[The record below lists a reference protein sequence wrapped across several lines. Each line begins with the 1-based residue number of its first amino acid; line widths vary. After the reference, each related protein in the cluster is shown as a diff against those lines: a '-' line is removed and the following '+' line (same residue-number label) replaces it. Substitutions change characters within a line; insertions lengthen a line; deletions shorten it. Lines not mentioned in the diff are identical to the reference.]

1 MSIRYGIDL
10 VLQPSFTAKVYQTR
24 QIVCGQYSS
33 WAAEMQML
41 RMPLTPYFPCPDDRL
56 PILVSQV
63 ESIASESADQK
74 PYMLRRSDITIVP
87 SASSVV
93 MEFEAPA
100 QLFELQRKSMQAAQR
115 HSAGLHS
122 SHPFRPAIA
131 LLEYGN
137 FPEAILK
144 DAARFAEGVA
154 SGLDLTEMAMP
165 WRLLLT
171 RYSSEAAGDDWSN
184 GRWAA
189 DLSWRQLS
197 SHGLYSHGLY
207 SEVTPA
213 FYMLSLVKEQG
224 KEEGERRRGFGRFFR
239 RG

>member
-41 RMPLTPYFPCPDDRL
+41 RMALTPYFPCPDDRL
-56 PILVSQV
+56 SILASQV
-63 ESIASESADQK
+63 EGIAGETVDQK
-74 PYMLRRSDITIVP
+74 PYMLRRTGITVVP
-87 SASSVV
+87 STSSVV

-100 QLFELQRKSMQAAQR
+100 QLFELQRKAMEAAQS
-115 HSAGLHS
+115 HSAGLYS
-122 SHPFRPAIA
+122 AHPFRPGIA

-137 FPEAILK
+137 FPEDILK
-144 DAARFAEGVA
+144 DAAQFAEGVA
-154 SGLDLTEMAMP
+154 SGLDITEMALP

-171 RYSSEAAGDDWSN
+171 RYWSEAAGDDWSN

-189 DLSWRQLS
+189 DLSWQQM
-197 SHGLYSHGLY
+197 YSHSLY
-207 SEVTPA
+207 A
-213 FYMLSLVKEQG
+213 
-224 KEEGERRRGFGRFFR
+224 EGHVGV
-239 RG
+239 

>member
-1 MSIRYGIDL
+1 MSIRYRIDL

-41 RMPLTPYFPCPDDRL
+41 RMALTPYFPCPDERL
-56 PILVSQV
+56 PILASQV
-63 ESIASESADQK
+63 ESIASETADQK
-74 PYMLRRSDITIVP
+74 TYMLRRTGITVVP
-87 SASSVV
+87 DTSSVV

-100 QLFELQRKSMQAAQR
+100 QLSELQRKAMEAAQS
-115 HSAGLHS
+115 HSAGLYS
-122 SHPFRPAIA
+122 AHPFHPGIA

-137 FPEAILK
+137 FPEDILK
-144 DAARFAEGVA
+144 DAARFAEGVT
-154 SGLDLTEMAMP
+154 SGLDMTEMAPP

-189 DLSWRQLS
+189 DLSWQQM
-197 SHGLYSHGLY
+197 YSHSLY
-207 SEVTPA
+207 A
-213 FYMLSLVKEQG
+213 
-224 KEEGERRRGFGRFFR
+224 EGHIGV
-239 RG
+239 

>member
-41 RMPLTPYFPCPDDRL
+41 RMALTPYFPCWENRL
-56 PILVSQV
+56 PILESQV
-63 ESIASESADQK
+63 ETIAGKSTEQE
-74 PYMLRRSDITIVP
+74 PYMLRRTGISVIPETT
-87 SASSVV
+87 SVV

-100 QLFELQRKSMQAAQR
+100 PLFDLERNALEAA
-115 HSAGLHS
+115 HSHSLGLYS
-122 SHPFRPAIA
+122 SLRFRPAIT

-137 FPEAILK
+137 MPEQILN
-144 DAARFAEGVA
+144 DAAKFADGVV
-154 SGLDLTEMAMP
+154 SGLDVPEMALP

-171 RYSSEAAGDDWSN
+171 RYSSEAAGEDWSN

-189 DLSWRQLS
+189 DLSWQVRS
-197 SHGLYSHGLY
+197 SHNVYAEPTSA
-207 SEVTPA
+207 S
-213 FYMLSLVKEQG
+213 
-224 KEEGERRRGFGRFFR
+224 R
-239 RG
+239 

>member
-41 RMPLTPYFPCPDDRL
+41 RMALTPYFPCPDDRL
-56 PILVSQV
+56 PILTAQV
-63 ESIASESADQK
+63 ESIASETADKK
-74 PYMLRRSDITIVP
+74 PYMLRRSGIVTDT
-87 SASSVV
+87 ATNGVF

-100 QLFELQRKSMQAAQR
+100 PLFELQCKALEAAQS

-144 DAARFAEGVA
+144 DAALFAEGVA
-154 SGLDLTEMAMP
+154 SGLDMTEMALP

-171 RYSSEAAGDDWSN
+171 RYSSDAAGDDWSN

-189 DLSWRQLS
+189 DLSWQQ
-197 SHGLYSHGLY
+197 LYSHSLY
-207 SEVTPA
+207 G
-213 FYMLSLVKEQG
+213 Q
-224 KEEGERRRGFGRFFR
+224 
-239 RG
+239 

>member
-41 RMPLTPYFPCPDDRL
+41 RMALTPYFPCPGDRL
-56 PILVSQV
+56 PVLASQV
-63 ESIASESADQK
+63 ESIAGETADQK
-74 PYMLRRSDITIVP
+74 PYMLIRTGVT
-87 SASSVV
+87 AAAGTSSVV

-100 QLFELQRKSMQAAQR
+100 QLFDLQRKAMEAAQDD
-115 HSAGLHS
+115 SAGLYS
-122 SHPFRPAIA
+122 SPPFRPAIT

-137 FPEAILK
+137 FPDAILQ
-144 DAARFAEGVA
+144 DAARFADGVA
-154 SGLDLTEMAMP
+154 SGLDMTEMALP

-184 GRWAA
+184 GRWAS
-189 DLSWRQLS
+189 DLSWQQ
-197 SHGLYSHGLY
+197 LYSHALY
-207 SEVTPA
+207 ASHA
-213 FYMLSLVKEQG
+213 G
-224 KEEGERRRGFGRFFR
+224 A
-239 RG
+239 